1 MADSTTAYWMLEFV
15 LRQRTLPDS
24 LINALVLAL
33 WPSSSSSS
41 AAAPLSLRRA
51 ILFRR
56 LSSDLSSRRFTPHS
70 LRLIELLQSLDPRP
84 NSLASNAYVSV
95 ARYLVTSA
103 PDFDS
108 AVALVLHRIGAIM
121 RSPDASGLASDW
133 MKRASEEMEKA
144 LTDSDLRGEVVSR
157 KALKEAMESVEVF
170 LEMEW
175 QPCYLETFAKKT
187 SAKGKPGFIP
197 KTIPS
202 PEVKK
207 QVEDLRSSCAEL
219 LNMVEDPLP
228 EAIKFAN
235 EVAESLRGKVGE
247 DIQDMPVDQNSRD
260 DGGDAISTGLPKRS
274 LMDHNPTA
282 FHYEWSETSDSS
294 EGGSRR
300 FRLATPRRI
309 PVSPLRKGA
318 DRKLGGIRR
327 KVKRWSVLEEDT
339 LRKAVEECGR
349 GNWKMMLH
357 KYRHIF
363 EERTEVDLKDKWRNM
378 TRF

>member
-1 MADSTTAYWMLEFV
+1 MADSTTAYWTLEFI
-15 LRQRTLPDS
+15 LRQRTLPDA
-24 LINALVLAL
+24 LTNALFLAL
-33 WPSSSSSS
+33 WPSSSGAASS
-41 AAAPLSLRRA
+41 APLSLRRA

-56 LSSDLSSRRFTPHS
+56 LSSDLSNRHFTPRS

-84 NSLASNAYVSV
+84 NPFASDAYVSV

-108 AVALVLHRIGAIM
+108 AVVSILHRIGAIM
-121 RSPDASGLASDW
+121 RSPDASGLASDR
-133 MKRASEEMEKA
+133 MKAAAEEMEKA
-144 LTDSDLRGEVVSR
+144 LTDSDLKAEVVSR
-157 KALKEAMESVEVF
+157 NDLKEAMESIEVF
-170 LEMEW
+170 LEKEW
-175 QPCYLETFAKKT
+175 QPCYLETVAQQT
-187 SAKGKPGFIP
+187 AAKGKPASIP
-197 KTIPS
+197 KTISS

-219 LNMVEDPLP
+219 LNVVEDPLP

-235 EVAESLRGKVGE
+235 EVAENLCGKVGE
-247 DIQDMPVDQNSRD
+247 DIQDMPVDQNARD
-260 DGGDAISTGLPKRS
+260 AGGNGTSTGLPKRS

-309 PVSPLRKGA
+309 PVSPLRKEA
-318 DRKLGGIRR
+318 DRNFGGIRR

-339 LRKAVEECGR
+339 LRKAVEEYGR
-349 GNWKMMLH
+349 GNWKKMLYN
-357 KYRHIF
+357 YRYIF